1 MKLED
6 IVEEIESVKFYL
18 ERKFLKRLIHNES
31 YNIGY
36 ILNFT
41 KKREMNYE

>member
-18 ERKFLKRLIHNES
+18 ERKFLKDSSMMRVI
-31 YNIGY
+31 I
-36 ILNFT
+36 
-41 KKREMNYE
+41 